1 MATQSEPCAQA
12 GATTSTAST
21 PEKLSELFNL
31 LDERGEGAL
40 SQPQLE
46 RAFALLSLPPP
57 TGSTDGSQAGV
68 SLGEFELTVRAALQ
82 RKRRTLFA
90 SIDKDG
96 DGEWSAEELRA
107 SFHAEFEST
116 EQLEK
121 FVTTVMSR
129 LDQDHSGRISY
140 DEWTRGE
147 VLSRADSISSLVRQY
162 QALDCGEDG
171 VVVHHSVRHLRTA
184 TQQLGIFVAGAA
196 AGVVSRT
203 ATAPAER
210 LKLMYQSGHAS
221 GPVLTT
227 VRELVAHGGVRALW
241 RGNVANCLKVAPAKA
256 MKFLLYENVRVMI
269 SKNPSRPSFLEN
281 IVTGGAVSA
290 VVTAGVHPIDTI
302 KTRMSVLD
310 RASSRT
316 VRAAVAEIVAAEGP
330 RGLLRGLSPALMSSV
345 PFSAI
350 NMATFMTTKDM
361 YKDWAQLPPVSA
373 PPITVLLSLSVLSTL
388 AAQLV
393 AYPIFS
399 VKVNIQSGRDAA
411 TWPSITRIVR
421 ERGVLGLYRGMG
433 LNFLKSAPAVGVTF
447 TAYEYSKPFLGIG
460 A

>member
-1 MATQSEPCAQA
+1 
-12 GATTSTAST
+12 
-21 PEKLSELFNL
+21 
-31 LDERGEGAL
+31 
-40 SQPQLE
+40 
-46 RAFALLSLPPP
+46 
-57 TGSTDGSQAGV
+57 
-68 SLGEFELTVRAALQ
+68 
-82 RKRRTLFA
+82 
-90 SIDKDG
+90 
-96 DGEWSAEELRA
+96 
-107 SFHAEFEST
+107 
-116 EQLEK
+116 
-121 FVTTVMSR
+121 
-129 LDQDHSGRISY
+129 
-140 DEWTRGE
+140 
-147 VLSRADSISSLVRQY
+147 
-162 QALDCGEDG
+162 
-171 VVVHHSVRHLRTA
+171 
-184 TQQLGIFVAGAA
+184 
-196 AGVVSRT
+196 
-203 ATAPAER
+203 
-210 LKLMYQSGHAS
+210 
-221 GPVLTT
+221 
-227 VRELVAHGGVRALW
+227 
-241 RGNVANCLKVAPAKA
+241 

-399 VKVNIQSGRDAA
+399 VKVWAGAWLFCFYLHGPCCPSRRVAGAQSSRTHGQPPFLTGGPFFSVACVACAGQQLADRCRIQMHLFYPLLLRSSGEVNHRRELLTRVRGWWHPQVNIQSGRDAA

>member
-1 MATQSEPCAQA
+1 M
-12 GATTSTAST
+12 
-21 PEKLSELFNL
+21 
-31 LDERGEGAL
+31 
-40 SQPQLE
+40 
-46 RAFALLSLPPP
+46 
-57 TGSTDGSQAGV
+57 
-68 SLGEFELTVRAALQ
+68 
-82 RKRRTLFA
+82 
-90 SIDKDG
+90 
-96 DGEWSAEELRA
+96 
-107 SFHAEFEST
+107 
-116 EQLEK
+116 
-121 FVTTVMSR
+121 
-129 LDQDHSGRISY
+129 
-140 DEWTRGE
+140 
-147 VLSRADSISSLVRQY
+147 
-162 QALDCGEDG
+162 
-171 VVVHHSVRHLRTA
+171 
-184 TQQLGIFVAGAA
+184 
-196 AGVVSRT
+196 VSRT

-399 VKVNIQSGRDAA
+399 VKVRAGAWLFGFFLRMAPVVRRVELRAPNPAEPMA
-411 TWPSITRIVR
+411 NLPS
-421 ERGVLGLYRGMG
+421 
-433 LNFLKSAPAVGVTF
+433 
-447 TAYEYSKPFLGIG
+447 
-460 A
+460 